1 MFSENV
7 HYSLGTEY
15 TSHIL
20 ELVVLN
26 VTKIEREE
34 IHDHRTLEV
43 SSTRYETEACRV
55 GDWDRCYTT
64 SAMFDTKWAF
74 QLNAIL
80 NIVKTIFII
89 LVLGLGALFF
99 SRDANE
105 LVLRPLERMIR
116 TVGNHL

>member
-55 GDWDRCYTT
+55 GDWDHCYTT

-116 TVGNHL
+116 TVGSHL